1 MNNDRP
7 KRKRRRK
14 RRVKEPLTDELLD
27 ELLASPDPAEFAA
40 KHKITH
46 RDLGTYLQ
54 QLVDEK
60 GLSRPTVIKEAGLDP
75 TYGYNIFMGTRNP
88 TREKLL
94 PLLFTMKCTLREAN
108 RILRAAG
115 HSELYVK
122 NRRDAIIM
130 FCLDHGYTL
139 MRTND
144 ELYRFGEEAIG

>member
-1 MNNDRP
+1 M
-7 KRKRRRK
+7 
-14 RRVKEPLTDELLD
+14 KEPLTDELLD

-46 RDLGTYLQ
+46 RYLGTYLQ

>member
-1 MNNDRP
+1 MMQERYP
-7 KRKRRRK
+7 KRQRRK